1 MKLKAFYYIVVILL
15 VASCSSSDPEPTPE
29 EVINV
34 PVAATLIFPEDN
46 TECNE
51 GTILSDTESKVI
63 FRWNSSEFTDL
74 YELILKNLETDIV
87 ITQEAINNTKE
98 ITLSRGTSYEW
109 YIISK
114 SIESETTSTSEVFQ
128 FFNAA
133 LGVVNHIPFSAEAI
147 APIDNEILVTNNT
160 YVSLEWQAADIDDDI
175 KEYEIFFGTSI
186 EEMNNIGSTANTKI
200 EVDIIF
206 GSTYYWKVR
215 TYDENFNSSESDV
228 FKFTVQ

>member
-1 MKLKAFYYIVVILL
+1 MKLKAFYYIVVISL
-15 VASCSSSDPEPTPE
+15 VASCSSSDQEPNLE
-29 EVINV
+29 EVIND
-34 PVAATLIFPEDN
+34 PVEATLIFPEDK

-63 FRWNSSEFTDL
+63 FRWNSSEFTDS
-74 YELILKNLETDIV
+74 YELKLKNLETDIV
-87 ITQEAINNTKE
+87 ITQDAINDSKE
-98 ITLSRGTSYEW
+98 VTISRGTSYEW

-114 SIESETTSTSEVFQ
+114 SIESDATATSEVFQ

-133 LGVVNHIPFSAEAI
+133 PGVVNHIPFSAEAI
-147 APIDNEILVTNNT
+147 APIDNEILVTNDT
-160 YVSLEWQAADIDDDI
+160 FLSLEWQASDIDDDI

-228 FKFTVQ
+228 FQFTVQ